1 MKNSSLTFIGI
12 IFLLLFTTSNIR
24 ANNEI
29 TKAKESKAVTEAKT
43 EIKSMADR
51 VMEIKETDF
60 KTLSKEEKKELRK
73 ELKSIKKD
81 FKTYSKSENPAVAE
95 AAAEAA
101 RGSGFYISGG
111 ALLIIIILLI
121 LL

>member
-1 MKNSSLTFIGI
+1 MKNSSLSFIGI
-12 IFLLLFTTSNIR
+12 IFLLLFTTSPVR

-51 VMEIKETDF
+51 VLEIKNTDF
-60 KTLSKEEKKELRK
+60 NTLSKKEKKALKKELRT
-73 ELKSIKKD
+73 IKKE
-81 FKTYSKSENPAVAE
+81 FKTYGKSENPAVAE